1 MISEDHVDA
10 FIGPSL
16 TATDAAVAPLANQA
30 KVPMI
35 AMAPYEYDPQK
46 QPYTFNDAQ
55 PLSLMV
61 AAVFKYMQQH
71 GVKNIGYIGFSDGW
85 GDQVLAATR
94 QAAGSD
100 GISILTD
107 ERYARTD
114 TTCEAQA
121 LKLISAH
128 PQAVMMGNSATPA
141 ALPVVA
147 LRHRGY
153 KGTIYGN
160 HGVVSPAFI
169 KVGGAA
175 VEGVIAVTSPVVVT
189 DQLPDANPVKPVAAA
204 FVKDYAAKFGA
215 QGVSPFAGYSYDA
228 MLLLKAAI
236 PEALK
241 AGKPGTEAFRVALRD
256 ALEKTHEL
264 VGVSGVYTMSPT
276 DHNGQDARS
285 ADAGRSEGR
294 RLEGNQVD
302 PSLGPHGLV
311 HLLRAV
317 AGWRDDGRD
326 LSAARHRA
334 ADRILSHA
342 RHLRSARRSAGV
354 RRADCRQPSVG
365 PRARHAVVARR
376 HVRTRPACL
385 AATRRLARRDRLGRL
400 SARIDA
406 GHACCL
412 RRFSN
417 PLSRSCSHWR
427 SSRRWAR

>member
-1 MISEDHVDA
+1 MKARLFAAVAALSVTVASVAAHAQIKIGAILSISGPGAAMGVGYKGAFDLFPTEIAGQKIEYIIRDDATDASTGFTIAQKMISEDHIDA

-71 GVKNIGYIGFSDGW
+71 GVKNVGYIGFSDGW
-85 GDQVLAATR
+85 GDQVLTATR

-189 DQLPDANPVKPVAAA
+189 DQLPDSNPVKPVVAA

-228 MLLLKAAI
+228 MLLLKSAI

-241 AGKPGTEAFRVALRD
+241 AGSPGTEAFRVALRD

-264 VGVSGVYTMSPT
+264 IGVSGVYTMSPT

-285 ADAGRSEGR
+285 AM
-294 RLEGNQVD
+294 
-302 PSLGPHGLV
+302 LV
-311 HLLRAV
+311 EVQDGAWRA
-317 AGWRDDGRD
+317 
-326 LSAARHRA
+326 
-334 ADRILSHA
+334 IK
-342 RHLRSARRSAGV
+342 
-354 RRADCRQPSVG
+354 
-365 PRARHAVVARR
+365 
-376 HVRTRPACL
+376 
-385 AATRRLARRDRLGRL
+385 
-400 SARIDA
+400 
-406 GHACCL
+406 
-412 RRFSN
+412 
-417 PLSRSCSHWR
+417 
-427 SSRRWAR
+427 

>member
-1 MISEDHVDA
+1 
-10 FIGPSL
+10 
-16 TATDAAVAPLANQA
+16 
-30 KVPMI
+30 MI

-71 GVKNIGYIGFSDGW
+71 GVKNVGYIGFSDGW
-85 GDQVLAATR
+85 GDQVLTATR

-189 DQLPDANPVKPVAAA
+189 DQLPDSNPVKPVAAA

-228 MLLLKAAI
+228 MLLLKSAI

-241 AGKPGTEAFRVALRD
+241 AGTPGTEAFRVALRD

-264 VGVSGVYTMSPT
+264 IGVSGVYTMSPT

-285 ADAGRSEGR
+285 AM
-294 RLEGNQVD
+294 
-302 PSLGPHGLV
+302 LV
-311 HLLRAV
+311 EVQDGAWRA
-317 AGWRDDGRD
+317 
-326 LSAARHRA
+326 
-334 ADRILSHA
+334 IK
-342 RHLRSARRSAGV
+342 
-354 RRADCRQPSVG
+354 
-365 PRARHAVVARR
+365 
-376 HVRTRPACL
+376 
-385 AATRRLARRDRLGRL
+385 
-400 SARIDA
+400 
-406 GHACCL
+406 
-412 RRFSN
+412 
-417 PLSRSCSHWR
+417 
-427 SSRRWAR
+427 